1 MLKPKTIIL
10 FFLIVS
16 HAIFS
21 NEDVWGKV
29 GHQVIGEIATQN
41 LSLNAMYQVE
51 KILDGQSLSLVST
64 WADEMRSNP
73 EFSKYNSWHYVNMPL
88 DKEYHEINKNPKG
101 DVVQAINKCIEV
113 LKEENSSKELKSFH
127 LKYLVHLIGDIHQ
140 PLHTGRFED
149 RGGNDIKL
157 NFLGNASNLH
167 RVWDTQII
175 EYFTIDYK
183 SLANDLINKQKTQ
196 VSLNP
201 IDWSYESHQEVKKIY
216 SQILAKENISRDY
229 IEKNFSLIKN
239 QLHKGGL
246 TLAAVLNDIFKK

>member
-41 LSLNAMYQVE
+41 LSLNAMYQVK

-88 DKEYHEINKNPKG
+88 DKEYSDIQKNPKG
-101 DVVQAINKCIEV
+101 DIVTTLKECIRV
-113 LKEENSSKELKSFH
+113 LKDPESSKESKSFYLKFLIH
-127 LKYLVHLIGDIHQ
+127 LVGDIHQ
-140 PLHTGRFED
+140 PYILVCLRTE
-149 RGGNDIKL
+149 
-157 NFLGNASNLH
+157 
-167 RVWDTQII
+167 
-175 EYFTIDYK
+175 
-183 SLANDLINKQKTQ
+183 
-196 VSLNP
+196 
-201 IDWSYESHQEVKKIY
+201 EVM
-216 SQILAKENISRDY
+216 
-229 IEKNFSLIKN
+229 
-239 QLHKGGL
+239 
-246 TLAAVLNDIFKK
+246 T